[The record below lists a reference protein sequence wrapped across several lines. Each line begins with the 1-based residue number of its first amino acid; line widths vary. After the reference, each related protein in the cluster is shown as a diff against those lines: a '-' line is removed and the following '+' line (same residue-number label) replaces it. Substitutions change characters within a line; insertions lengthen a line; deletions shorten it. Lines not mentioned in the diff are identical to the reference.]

1 MWQPLKWGSLR
12 SPTAGRI
19 TDLSPQLLCPEIH
32 HCVHEESTRFRGCSQ
47 PDCDSPDPGRHET
60 PLIGNLTH
68 VLLIR
73 FTKLF
78 WELNEPHS
86 MIFPFDF
93 LPNLYID
100 FSHFFLPA
108 VLWSF
113 WIYGLVS
120 VISFGKFIDIIISNI
135 SSLLFF
141 FSFWYS
147 NYILHMLYLCYCSII
162 LTYFSLVIF
171 ICGGDSCLKYLF
183 LCAF

>member
-120 VISFGKFIDIIISNI
+120 GINYLRPLEPLLLCYINAAFPLGLKHTKLLSNLKVYI
-135 SSLLFF
+135 LLFLLF
-141 FSFWYS
+141 D
-147 NYILHMLYLCYCSII
+147 MLQP
-162 LTYFSLVIF
+162 
-171 ICGGDSCLKYLF
+171 
-183 LCAF
+183 